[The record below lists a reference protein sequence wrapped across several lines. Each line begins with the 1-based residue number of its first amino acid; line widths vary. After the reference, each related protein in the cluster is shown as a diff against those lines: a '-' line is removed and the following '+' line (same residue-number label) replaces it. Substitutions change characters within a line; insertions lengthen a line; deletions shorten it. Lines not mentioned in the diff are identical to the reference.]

1 MLEALFSAKEST
13 TVIDR
18 QEDMAP
24 VSKGTQAAGNVIK
37 SATNAKLMGVVLI
50 QHHALRTN
58 RAAAAQ
64 QRKTPLANSGQRH
77 SIFMY
82 F

>member
-13 TVIDR
+13 AVIDG

-37 SATNAKLMGVVLI
+37 PATIAK
-50 QHHALRTN
+50 
-58 RAAAAQ
+58 
-64 QRKTPLANSGQRH
+64 
-77 SIFMY
+77 
-82 F
+82 